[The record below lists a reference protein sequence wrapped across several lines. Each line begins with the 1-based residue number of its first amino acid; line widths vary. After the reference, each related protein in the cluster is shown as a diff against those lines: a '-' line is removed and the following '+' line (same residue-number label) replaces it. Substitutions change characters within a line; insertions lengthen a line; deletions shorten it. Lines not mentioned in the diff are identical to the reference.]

1 MGAVKTFL
9 EKESNKIGPK
19 ETKTVGRE
27 EVQQFK
33 PEGLQKFLREEKEKE
48 RNDKVEKA
56 ITLASV
62 VGSAIG
68 AMITLYSFAVSGSAP
83 VGGIPLTQA
92 AGYIAFM
99 TSVILHAEANALMNL
114 GLSIM
119 VFSALGGIVATIA
132 YDFFKGNKKNK
143 Q

>member
-1 MGAVKTFL
+1 
-9 EKESNKIGPK
+9 
-19 ETKTVGRE
+19 
-27 EVQQFK
+27 
-33 PEGLQKFLREEKEKE
+33 
-48 RNDKVEKA
+48 
-56 ITLASV
+56 
-62 VGSAIG
+62 
-68 AMITLYSFAVSGSAP
+68 MITLYSFAVSGSAP